1 MATNTLLSGSV
12 VRVAEDVENK
22 LYNWNPAESPLVSS
36 LDRTPIYNTFHE
48 WNRDSYATP
57 VTTNA
62 AIEGADASYGTI
74 AQPGP
79 LNNRTQIFTK
89 AYSIS
94 NTTESVKKYGRK
106 GNSELARVKALRMVE
121 IRRDMEASFIS
132 SGAAVTGTGA
142 AAGVARGLYGF
153 IATNALMGATGV
165 APDPTTNTAP
175 TAGTLRPLT
184 EALFQTA
191 VLDVYNDGGNAE
203 TLLVTPAHK
212 QVVSD
217 STIFTGNVSKFQDV
231 GGQKKPTL
239 IANIDYYQHDFGTTA
254 VIPNRVMGQVATAGL
269 QNTAYILDF
278 GKLAIGQLRTLETE
292 QLATTGDAKN
302 FQMRTECTLIV
313 RDEKPLAAIHDLTTT
328 GK

>member
-1 MATNTLLSGSV
+1 MATLLSGSV

-57 VTTNA
+57 VSTNA

-121 IRRDMEASFIS
+121 IRRDMEASFIG
-132 SGAAVTGTGA
+132 SGAAVTGTGSV
-142 AAGVARGLYGF
+142 AGNARGLYGF
-153 IATNALMGATGV
+153 IATNASMGATTGV

-175 TAGTLRPLT
+175 VAGTLRPLT
-184 EALFQTA
+184 EALFKAA
-191 VLDVYNDGGNAE
+191 VLGVYNDGGNAE
-203 TLLVTPAHK
+203 TMLVTPTHK
-212 QVVSD
+212 QVISD
-217 STIFTGNVSKFQDV
+217 SSIFPGGVTKYQDV

-239 IANIDYYQHDFGTTA
+239 VANIDYYQHDFGTTA
-254 VIPNRVMGQVATAGL
+254 IIPNRVMGQVAEAGL
-269 QNTAYILDF
+269 QNTAYIVDF

-302 FQMRTECTLIV
+302 FQMRTETTLIV

>member
-1 MATNTLLSGSV
+1 MATLLSGSV

-94 NTTESVKKYGRK
+94 NTVESVKKYGRK

-132 SGAAVTGTGA
+132 SGAAVTGTGST
-142 AAGVARGLYGF
+142 AGVARGLYGF
-153 IATNALMGATGV
+153 IATNASMGATGT

-175 TAGTLRPLT
+175 TAGTLRAFT
-184 EALFQTA
+184 EALFKA
-191 VLDVYNDGGNAE
+191 SVLGVYNDGGNAE
-203 TLLVTPAHK
+203 TLLVTPTHK
-212 QVVSD
+212 QIVSG
-217 STIFTGNVSKFQDV
+217 FTGSVTKYQDLN
-231 GGQKKPTL
+231 GQKKPTL

-254 VIPNRVMGQVATAGL
+254 VIPDRVMGQVASAGL
-269 QNTAYILDF
+269 QNTAYIVDF

-313 RDEKPLAAIHDLTTT
+313 RDEKPLAAIHDLTTS
-328 GK
+328 GA